1 MLSRVIEE
9 VVNEEN
15 RENPPTLAAVKDEI
29 VNGLSGRLVGE
40 GILEED
46 EDDLLMPEIEQ
57 HIFRFGADAPA
68 EVFLRYE

>member
-1 MLSRVIEE
+1 VLSRVIEE

-46 EDDLLMPEIEQ
+46 EDDLLMPEIEKL
-57 HIFRFGADAPA
+57 IYRFGADAPA

>member
-1 MLSRVIEE
+1 VLSRVIEE

-46 EDDLLMPEIEQ
+46 EDDLLMPEIEK